1 LRNAREDQCRILEQ
15 EIRLAVCRLDHA
27 VDNDS
32 TPAYGPYVL
41 PHTDLAELWTTGH
54 FTGASTVLEGAGGD
68 FLAAWFETGRGP
80 TMGALGAQGRKQM
93 RTAPEMGVQ
102 VRDLCTKT
110 LSTQKHNVFTP
121 GAEGARRTA
130 GGSGCPLDR
139 EGQQR
144 LRGIVGE
151 SSSRLQT
158 T

>member
-1 LRNAREDQCRILEQ
+1 VLRSAREDQCRIPEQ
-15 EIRLAVCRLDHA
+15 EVRLAICRLDHA

-54 FTGASTVLEGAGGD
+54 FTRSSKVLEGAGD
-68 FLAAWFETGRGP
+68 DSLAEWFETGRGS
-80 TMGALGAQGRKQM
+80 TIGALGTQGRKQM
-93 RTAPEMGVQ
+93 RTAPEVGVQ

-110 LSTQKHNVFTP
+110 VSTQKHNVFTP

-144 LRGIVGE
+144 LRDIVGK
-151 SSSRLQT
+151 SSSRL
-158 T
+158 